1 MTRRPGGRTSPG
13 CRSARRSSA
22 GRSRTTSAS
31 ATRRPTTVACGR
43 PRSSPAPTGF
53 VRDLPEGYGTTVGDG
68 GRELSAG
75 EARRLAL
82 ARAFL
87 RDAPLLI
94 LDEPTANLDPASA
107 ELVGDAIDRIR
118 ERRTILLIAHRT
130 ELARRADR
138 VVALTG
144 GRLVEHALEAA

>member
-1 MTRRPGGRTSPG
+1 VRE
-13 CRSARRSSA
+13 AAELA
-22 GRSRTTSAS
+22 GADS
-31 ATRRPTTVACGR
+31 
-43 PRSSPAPTGF
+43 F
-53 VRDLPEGYGTTVGDG
+53 VRELPEGYETTVGDG

-118 ERRTILLIAHRT
+118 ERCTILLIAHRT

-138 VVALTG
+138 VVALAD

>member
-1 MTRRPGGRTSPG
+1 MPQ
-13 CRSARRSSA
+13 
-22 GRSRTTSAS
+22 
-31 ATRRPTTVACGR
+31 RPTLFRGTVAHNIRLGD
-43 PRSSPAPTGF
+43 PTADDRRVREAAELAGADGF

-118 ERRTILLIAHRT
+118 ERRTILLIAHRA